1 MGRDTGN
8 FCWPPWVLATAQLL
22 QELVMSFSSVFPG
35 RVAVSPAE
43 AGKAVFGW
51 SAKTTAN
58 RLLAGTFP
66 LPVVTLGG
74 KRVCRLVD
82 LELVFS
88 GSAPTNAPVEQQVA
102 KRGRGRPRKMAAGG

>member
-1 MGRDTGN
+1 M
-8 FCWPPWVLATAQLL
+8 
-22 QELVMSFSSVFPG
+22 FSSVFPG

-66 LPVVTLGG
+66 LPVVELGG

-82 LELVFS
+82 LERVFS
-88 GSAPTNAPVEQQVA
+88 GSAQSSEPSPVKQQVV
-102 KRGRGRPRKMAAGG
+102 KRGRGRPRKMAAGGG

>member
-1 MGRDTGN
+1 
-8 FCWPPWVLATAQLL
+8 
-22 QELVMSFSSVFPG
+22 MSFSSVFPG

-43 AGKAVFGW
+43 AAKAVFGW
-51 SAKTTAN
+51 SPKTTAN

-82 LELVFS
+82 LERVFS
-88 GSAPTNAPVEQQVA
+88 GSAPSNAATPGDQQVA

>member
-1 MGRDTGN
+1 
-8 FCWPPWVLATAQLL
+8 
-22 QELVMSFSSVFPG
+22 MSFSSVFPG

-43 AGKAVFGW
+43 AAKAVFGW
-51 SAKTTAN
+51 SPKTTAN

-66 LPVVTLGG
+66 LPVVVLGG

-88 GSAPTNAPVEQQVA
+88 GSAPSSDHPSPVKQQVA
-102 KRGRGRPRKMAAGG
+102 RRGRGRPRKMAAGG

>member
-1 MGRDTGN
+1 
-8 FCWPPWVLATAQLL
+8 
-22 QELVMSFSSVFPG
+22 MSFSSVFPG

-43 AGKAVFGW
+43 AAKAVFGW
-51 SAKTTAN
+51 SPKTTAN

-88 GSAPTNAPVEQQVA
+88 GSAPSNAASPVEQQVV
-102 KRGRGRPRKMAAGG
+102 KRGRGRPRKTAAGG